1 VNIPNTLTM
10 LRVGLVPVLAVA
22 LAKENYEAALAV
34 FLLGMTTD
42 ILDGHIARTRGPI
55 TDFGKLMDPIADKLF
70 VGTAFV
76 CLALLDRMEM
86 GVVAV
91 ILSRE
96 AAVSGLRFVAKRQGT
111 VISADGLGKA
121 KTGLQSLTIA
131 VLILASEPGLEA
143 VQLLT
148 MVTAFVTILSGMS
161 YFMAYALAPDR
172 ARPTRIRPISSPG

>member
-1 VNIPNTLTM
+1 MNIPNTLTM
-10 LRVGLVPVLAVA
+10 ARVALVPVLAVA
-22 LAKENYEAALAV
+22 LAKENYEAALGI
-34 FLLGMTTD
+34 FLLGMATD

-76 CLALLDRMEM
+76 CLALLDRMEL
-86 GVVAV
+86 GVVLV

-96 AAVSGLRFVAKRQGT
+96 VAVSGLRFVAKRRGT

-131 VLILASEPGLEA
+131 VLIFVAEPGMEA
-143 VQLLT
+143 IQLLT

-161 YFMAYALAPDR
+161 YFMAYAMAPEQLGRDR
-172 ARPTRIRPISSPG
+172 VRPVSSPS